1 MAPPRAVRR
10 PRWFRGGKSTSTK
23 GVEYNAD
30 GTKKIPEGVK
40 DMAEGLRKSL
50 GTVDSKQV
58 PMNCAVA
65 VSNIHYQADLML
77 EVGQKNVRDGYM
89 TQAAF
94 DTTAPR
100 SARPGQI
107 QRGRLPVVQRQQEV
121 VLPVHVQ
128 QQQPR
133 DGLRPPVQALS
144 QKAPGQTSANQPAFA
159 RAFALAAAAWG
170 SRSGVVQRLALA
182 HGGAGAFQ
190 VRHQAVQPLRLGL
203 VGKVGLVQ
211 QAEVGC
217 AIGPL
222 L

>member
-1 MAPPRAVRR
+1 MARGKLAVWAAVLVWSVGLQAQ
-10 PRWFRGGKSTSTK
+10 PVYKWVDANGKTHNNSQPTADKDEAAPMKQQGTNGTTTGSASGPAGSGGGKSTSTK

-94 DTTAPR
+94 DTTAPKIR
-100 SARPGQI
+100 EAKGKYSVGDCQSSSGNKKSFY
-107 QRGRLPVVQRQQEV
+107 QCMSSSNNHVTGCDRQFK
-121 VLPVHVQ
+121 H
-128 QQQPR
+128 
-133 DGLRPPVQALS
+133 
-144 QKAPGQTSANQPAFA
+144 
-159 RAFALAAAAWG
+159 
-170 SRSGVVQRLALA
+170 
-182 HGGAGAFQ
+182 
-190 VRHQAVQPLRLGL
+190 
-203 VGKVGLVQ
+203 
-211 QAEVGC
+211 
-217 AIGPL
+217 
-222 L
+222 

>member
-1 MAPPRAVRR
+1 MARGKLAVLAAVLVWSVGLQAQPVYKWVDANGKTHYGSQPPADKDDAA
-10 PRWFRGGKSTSTK
+10 PMKLQGTNGTTTGSASGPAGSGGGKSTSTK

-94 DTTAPR
+94 DTTVPKIREAKGKY
-100 SARPGQI
+100 SVGDCQSSSGNKKSFY
-107 QRGRLPVVQRQQEV
+107 QCMSSSNTHVTGCDRQFK
-121 VLPVHVQ
+121 H
-128 QQQPR
+128 
-133 DGLRPPVQALS
+133 
-144 QKAPGQTSANQPAFA
+144 
-159 RAFALAAAAWG
+159 
-170 SRSGVVQRLALA
+170 
-182 HGGAGAFQ
+182 
-190 VRHQAVQPLRLGL
+190 
-203 VGKVGLVQ
+203 
-211 QAEVGC
+211 
-217 AIGPL
+217 
-222 L
+222 

>member
-1 MAPPRAVRR
+1 MARGKLAVWAAVLVWSVGLQAQPVYKWVDANGKTHYGSQPPADKDDAA
-10 PRWFRGGKSTSTK
+10 PMKLQGTNGTTTGSASGPAGSGGGKSTSTK

-94 DTTAPR
+94 DTTAPKIR
-100 SARPGQI
+100 EAKGKYSVADCQASSGNKKSFYQCMSSSNN
-107 QRGRLPVVQRQQEV
+107 
-121 VLPVHVQ
+121 HVM
-128 QQQPR
+128 
-133 DGLRPPVQALS
+133 
-144 QKAPGQTSANQPAFA
+144 
-159 RAFALAAAAWG
+159 
-170 SRSGVVQRLALA
+170 
-182 HGGAGAFQ
+182 
-190 VRHQAVQPLRLGL
+190 
-203 VGKVGLVQ
+203 
-211 QAEVGC
+211 GC
-217 AIGPL
+217 DKQFKH
-222 L
+222 

>member
-1 MAPPRAVRR
+1 MKLQGTNGTTTGSASGPAGSG
-10 PRWFRGGKSTSTK
+10 GGKSASTK

-94 DTTAPR
+94 DTTAPKIR
-100 SARPGQI
+100 EAKGKYSVGDCQSSSGNKKSFY
-107 QRGRLPVVQRQQEV
+107 QCMSSSNNHVTGCDRQFK
-121 VLPVHVQ
+121 H
-128 QQQPR
+128 
-133 DGLRPPVQALS
+133 
-144 QKAPGQTSANQPAFA
+144 
-159 RAFALAAAAWG
+159 
-170 SRSGVVQRLALA
+170 
-182 HGGAGAFQ
+182 
-190 VRHQAVQPLRLGL
+190 
-203 VGKVGLVQ
+203 
-211 QAEVGC
+211 
-217 AIGPL
+217 
-222 L
+222 

>member
-1 MAPPRAVRR
+1 MARGQLAVWAAVLVWSVGLQAQPVYKWVDANGKTHYGSQPPADKDDAAQMKLQGTNGTTTGSASG
-10 PRWFRGGKSTSTK
+10 PAGSGGGKSTSTK

-94 DTTAPR
+94 DTTAPKIR
-100 SARPGQI
+100 EAKGKYSVGDCQSSSGNKKSFY
-107 QRGRLPVVQRQQEV
+107 QCMSSSNNHVTGCDRQFK
-121 VLPVHVQ
+121 H
-128 QQQPR
+128 
-133 DGLRPPVQALS
+133 
-144 QKAPGQTSANQPAFA
+144 
-159 RAFALAAAAWG
+159 
-170 SRSGVVQRLALA
+170 
-182 HGGAGAFQ
+182 
-190 VRHQAVQPLRLGL
+190 
-203 VGKVGLVQ
+203 
-211 QAEVGC
+211 
-217 AIGPL
+217 
-222 L
+222 